1 MSAGVKKRVYFRF
14 YAELND
20 FLLPRQQKKTFTYH
34 FWGTPSIKNAIQAL
48 GVPHTEVDLILVNGN
63 PVNFSYRLRPQDSIS
78 VYPVF
83 ESLDITQINP
93 LRNKPLRNL
102 RFIVDANIGKLA
114 RYMRMLG
121 FDAMYDNQL
130 EDPEIIRI
138 SIDEKRII
146 LTRDLEILKQNSV
159 TRGYYLRSQDPKE
172 QLQEVIERFDLL
184 SNLKAFSR
192 CMKCNGKLTKIEK
205 EKVRDHVD
213 TETWGIFNEFYQ
225 CNSCN
230 KIYWKGSHYERM
242 KEMIEQLQ
250 ESISY
255 S

>member
-1 MSAGVKKRVYFRF
+1 MSPGVKKKAYFRF

-20 FLLPRQQKKTFTYH
+20 FLIPQQQKKIFAYH

-48 GVPHTEVDLILVNGN
+48 GVPHTEVDLVLVNGN
-63 PVNFSYRLRPQDSIS
+63 PVDFSYQLQPQDNIS

-121 FDAMYDNQL
+121 FDTLYENQF

-159 TRGYYLRSQDPKE
+159 TRG
-172 QLQEVIERFDLL
+172 
-184 SNLKAFSR
+184 
-192 CMKCNGKLTKIEK
+192 
-205 EKVRDHVD
+205 
-213 TETWGIFNEFYQ
+213 
-225 CNSCN
+225 
-230 KIYWKGSHYERM
+230 
-242 KEMIEQLQ
+242 
-250 ESISY
+250 
-255 S
+255 